1 MERICQML
9 PNLTKLDITYGVK
22 KIGMRYDRML
32 FGMKISDANSLAKS
46 ILECD
51 YLTTLML
58 QSNLIDDD
66 LLRMLMMGL
75 IKNSQITNLDLSHNK
90 ITNHGVRLLSKLLGA
105 RNVLTNLNLAD
116 NQIHTEGGRYLGR
129 ALRGND
135 SLLSV
140 NLRLNRLNDDGGRA
154 FLEGLQGNR
163 AIAHINL
170 SANSLGSM
178 TVSALIPILVDS
190 LSCLHSLDLSCN
202 SLIDEDLNN
211 IAQSLKNNKVSMT
224 GR

>member
-116 NQIHTEGGRYLGR
+116 NQIHTEVVPTYLHNQVTSFAGWEVPGSSAQR
-129 ALRGND
+129 KRFTPQCQS
-135 SLLSV
+135 SLESP
-140 NLRLNRLNDDGGRA
+140 
-154 FLEGLQGNR
+154 Q
-163 AIAHINL
+163 
-170 SANSLGSM
+170 
-178 TVSALIPILVDS
+178 
-190 LSCLHSLDLSCN
+190 
-202 SLIDEDLNN
+202 
-211 IAQSLKNNKVSMT
+211 
-224 GR
+224 